1 MMNDKLQ
8 EEDWNCVDVEY
19 NAKDQEEEEEDCN
32 LYN

>member
-8 EEDWNCVDVEY
+8 EEDWNCVDVE
-19 NAKDQEEEEEDCN
+19 NRAKDQEEEEEDCN